1 MYMDTSLM
9 LFIVETT
16 TDIFK
21 NNIDIANG
29 SIIFCKDTK
38 KNYIKIDGTISPID
52 GGPEIKNKRSKIK
65 TNCVNCGA
73 PLKISDLYSTI
84 VKCEYCGTCQD
95 IDDNIDL

>member
-1 MYMDTSLM
+1 MYMNTSSM
-9 LFIVETT
+9 PFVVETT

-21 NNIDIANG
+21 IKNNIADG
-29 SIIFCKDTK
+29 SIIFAMDTK
-38 KNYIKIDGTISPID
+38 KTYIKIDGTISPID

-65 TNCVNCGA
+65 SNCVNCGA